1 MKGASTEAAPAGNR
15 GLTNVTNK
23 ESTMAASQHTR
34 TSDGAGNIPPLVA
47 SINAYRDRRDPA
59 QVDREIW
66 AALHGAS
73 IEDLMRFR
81 SDSARNPDGIQTE
94 SHRTFTVCAT
104 VRLPEGGQSA

>member
-34 TSDGAGNIPPLVA
+34 TSDSAGNIPPLVA
-47 SINAYRDRRDPA
+47 SINAHRDGRDPA

-66 AALHGAS
+66 AALRGAS

-81 SDSARNPDGIQTE
+81 AESARNPNGIQTE
-94 SHRTFTVCAT
+94 SHRTSTACAT
-104 VRLPEGGQSA
+104 MRLPEGRKSA

>member
-34 TSDGAGNIPPLVA
+34 TSDGATTVPALIR
-47 SINAYRDRRDPA
+47 SIDAHREGRDPA
-59 QVDREIW
+59 QVEREIW
-66 AALHGAS
+66 AALRGAS

-81 SDSARNPDGIQTE
+81 ADSARNPNGIQTE
-94 SHRTFTVCAT
+94 SHRTSTACAT
-104 VRLPEGGQSA
+104 MRLPEGRKSA

>member
-47 SINAYRDRRDPA
+47 SINAHRDGRDPA

-66 AALHGAS
+66 AALRGAS

-81 SDSARNPDGIQTE
+81 AESAR
-94 SHRTFTVCAT
+94 R
-104 VRLPEGGQSA
+104 VRMPSMLAPWSAAQISRSTWAGSRPSR

>member
-47 SINAYRDRRDPA
+47 SINAHCDGRDPA
-59 QVDREIW
+59 HLQPDRHPPVP
-66 AALHGAS
+66 AV
-73 IEDLMRFR
+73 RR
-81 SDSARNPDGIQTE
+81 SCGRDDDAQ
-94 SHRTFTVCAT
+94 
-104 VRLPEGGQSA
+104 